1 MQDQQTFD
9 QFITQATA
17 GIPFLGFLLD
27 LALAALLGHLLGRV
41 YIRCAMS
48 LSNKKQFAHNFPL
61 LTVTTM
67 LVITIVKSSLALS
80 LGLVGALSIVRFR
93 SAIKEPEELAYLF
106 LAIAI
111 GLGFGANQRLI
122 TITAFFAIAAI
133 LLVRRGFGD
142 AQDTQVMYLNVTS
155 AKPAEFDLK
164 GVARTLSEHCSA
176 VNVMRFDETD
186 ETLEACFQVDFDSF
200 ARLDEARSAIQAL
213 GNGSPLKVS
222 FLDTKGLL

>member
-1 MQDQQTFD
+1 MQDQLFE
-9 QFITQATA
+9 QFLTQSTA
-17 GIPFLGFLLD
+17 GIPLLDFLLD

-41 YIRCAMS
+41 YIRCGLS
-48 LSNKKQFAHNFPL
+48 LSNKKHFAHNFLL

-67 LVITIVKSSLALS
+67 LVISIVKSSLALS

-111 GLGFGANQRLI
+111 GLGLGANQRLI
-122 TITAFFAIAAI
+122 TVSAFFAIAAL
-133 LLVRRGFGD
+133 LLVRRGFGND
-142 AQDTQVMYLNVTS
+142 QETQVMYLNVS
-155 AKPAEFDLK
+155 SSKPTHIDLK
-164 GVARTLSEHCSA
+164 SVARTLGEHCSA

-186 ETLEACFQVDFDSF
+186 EALEACFQVNIDSF
-200 ARLDEARSAIQAL
+200 ARLDEARSALQAL
-213 GNGSPLKVS
+213 GNGNPLKVS